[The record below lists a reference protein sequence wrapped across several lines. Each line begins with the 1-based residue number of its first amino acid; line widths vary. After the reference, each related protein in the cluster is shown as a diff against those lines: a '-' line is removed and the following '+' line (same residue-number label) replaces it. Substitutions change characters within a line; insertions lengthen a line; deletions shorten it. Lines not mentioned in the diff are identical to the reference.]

1 MRTLCRLTALALATG
16 LAACVTIDAHH
27 EYDRNA
33 RFDEYGTFAWITE
46 EPILPRAVGYAE
58 QEIRLSP
65 MLEQEIRSAV
75 ERNFVDRGY
84 EKRSDPEAA
93 ELIISFSLGT
103 RERIEVDSY
112 PSRAGYHYGPG
123 PRGGWA
129 SDVYQYTE
137 GTLAIDIFDADTDR
151 AVWHGW
157 ATGRVDPSR
166 PPEERKKRVDEVIDA
181 ILIEFPAR
189 NPQR

>member
-103 RERIEVDSY
+103 RERIEV
-112 PSRAGYHYGPG
+112 
-123 PRGGWA
+123 WA